1 MRVLVTNDD
10 GVHAEGI
17 LALAA
22 ALAGDGHEVTVVA
35 PLEDFS
41 GSGAALGP
49 SHATGMRIERLE
61 LEGLPDVPV
70 IGIDGHELG
79 EVFGLTTIDQDA
91 RGQGALAVRR
101 LLARLDGAGDTA
113 AAHTEYPTRFII
125 RSSTAV
131 PPVDQGPLRA

>member
-1 MRVLVTNDD
+1 MAIGT
-10 GVHAEGI
+10 I
-17 LALAA
+17 LAAR
-22 ALAGDGHEVTVVA
+22 
-35 PLEDFS
+35 DF
-41 GSGAALGP
+41 
-49 SHATGMRIERLE
+49 
-61 LEGLPDVPV
+61 GLRVPQDLSV

-113 AAHTEYPTRFII
+113 AAHTEYPTRFVI